1 MVFKEKLLEL
11 RKQKGWSQEE
21 LGNSLDVSR
30 QTISKWES
38 GQSTP
43 EMEKLVKISEIFDIS
58 LDDLIKGIKIEADR
72 KQSIEKPKNDS
83 KTQNK
88 QTNIETKKII
98 LIILAILV
106 AVLFVIFTA
115 TVIFRM
121 VKLNIIA
128 DKIEVLWDNTG
139 KMNYRID
146 EIYTISNIDIAKIK
160 DSYNR
165 EYYSF
170 GLDKMMMPRNQE
182 LDTVTYV
189 SLEQGNVQEF
199 NHETKEYTETPLLE
213 YDSSKVEDIA
223 NKHIQIYRLITENIK
238 MRSFKD
244 KLKIALDFSYKI
256 SIKGLGF
263 TVEKN
268 NVMYSLGISVDDKI
282 IFTRTFYDEQNRVNY
297 EAYYY
302 TITLDI
308 VKDYMMQKPDINEY
322 TKVE

>member
-1 MVFKEKLLEL
+1 MESKKKSKKSLLI
-11 RKQKGWSQEE
+11 
-21 LGNSLDVSR
+21 V
-30 QTISKWES
+30 
-38 GQSTP
+38 
-43 EMEKLVKISEIFDIS
+43 
-58 LDDLIKGIKIEADR
+58 
-72 KQSIEKPKNDS
+72 
-83 KTQNK
+83 
-88 QTNIETKKII
+88 
-98 LIILAILV
+98 LAILV
-106 AVLFVIFTA
+106 AVVFVIFVGV
-115 TVIFRM
+115 VIFRM
-121 VKLNIIA
+121 VKINIIS

-146 EIYTISNIDIAKIK
+146 EIYSISNIDIEKTK
-160 DSYNR
+160 DSYDR

-182 LDTVTYV
+182 LDTVTYI

-244 KLKIALDFSYKI
+244 KLKIALNFSYKI

-263 TVEKN
+263 IVEKN
-268 NVMYSLGISVDDKI
+268 NVMYNLTITSDDKI
-282 IFTRTFYDEQNRVNY
+282 IFIRTVYDEQNRVNY
-297 EAYYY
+297 EAYNY

-308 VKDYMMQKPDINEY
+308 VKDYMMQKPDVNEY
-322 TKVE
+322 TLVN